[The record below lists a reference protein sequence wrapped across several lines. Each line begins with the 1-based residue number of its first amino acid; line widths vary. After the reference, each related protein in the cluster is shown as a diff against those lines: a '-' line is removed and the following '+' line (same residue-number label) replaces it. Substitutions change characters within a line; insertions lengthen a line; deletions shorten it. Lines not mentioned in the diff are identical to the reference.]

1 MKIKRK
7 LKMAKNTVEQPMTE
21 KDWQARMDAQTIAD
35 AAIITNDQNRMSA
48 AQKMANKMVEDKA
61 KQMEQMQ
68 VEHQALSDFAMKDKK
83 KDMGNTSKLKIDKPK
98 KMEKKQNKDM
108 KNKPKVKKAK

>member
-1 MKIKRK
+1 
-7 LKMAKNTVEQPMTE
+7 MAKNTVEQPMTE
-21 KDWQARMDAQTIAD
+21 KDWQARMDAQTMAD

-68 VEHQALSDFAMKDKK
+68 VEHQALSNLAMKDKK
-83 KDMGNTSKLKIDKPK
+83 KDMASKPKIDKSK
-98 KMEKKQNKDM
+98 KVEKKQ
-108 KNKPKVKKAK
+108 VKKMDKSKTKVSKKEK